1 MQNIILMK
9 NITMVWL
16 WVLLFSGSLAAQN
29 PIIRGVVKDASDES
43 ELIGVNIVKK
53 GSADGTVSDEN
64 GRFRWELKPG
74 QVILEF
80 SYLGYE
86 TQRRVIDASAG
97 EVIEIRIL
105 LRQKESLLTTVV
117 VSASKS
123 ENKIGAEPDT
133 MA

>member
-64 GRFRWELKPG
+64 GRFRWEWKPG
-74 QVILEF
+74 QGILEF

-86 TQRRVIDASAG
+86 TKQRVIDASAV
-97 EVIEIRIL
+97 EVMELKIL
-105 LRQKESLLTTVV
+105 LGKKDSLLTNVV
-117 VSASKS
+117 VPAI
-123 ENKIGAEPDT
+123 NF
-133 MA
+133 

>member
-86 TQRRVIDASAG
+86 THRELLDLSQG
-97 EVIEIRIL
+97 QEEIGRAAW
-105 LRQKESLLTTVV
+105 RERG
-117 VSASKS
+117 SK
-123 ENKIGAEPDT
+123 A
-133 MA
+133 A